1 MIVLSFSDAPPS
13 ANNLFATVGARRF
26 KTKAYRS
33 WIKSAGL
40 ELMIQ
45 RPPMLAEPVDIALD
59 VEEASGRRS
68 DADGK
73 LKAICDLLVRHNV
86 IPDDSSVYVRST
98 SSRWV
103 PGLKG
108 CRITITPASE
118 SESA

>member
-1 MIVLSFSDAPPS
+1 MIILSFSDAPPS

-45 RPPMLAEPVDIALD
+45 RPPMLAEPVSIALE
-59 VEEASGRRS
+59 VEEVTGRRC

-86 IPDDSSVYVRST
+86 IPDDSAAYVRST

-103 PGLKG
+103 QGLKG
-108 CRITITPASE
+108 CRITITPVAE
-118 SESA
+118 AEAA